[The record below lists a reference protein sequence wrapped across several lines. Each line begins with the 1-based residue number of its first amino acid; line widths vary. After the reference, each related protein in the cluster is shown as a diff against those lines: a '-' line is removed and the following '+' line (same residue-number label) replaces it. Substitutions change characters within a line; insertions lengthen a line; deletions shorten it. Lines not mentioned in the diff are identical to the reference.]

1 MVLLHPG
8 QLPMGP
14 ATVSGV
20 GMLGMHAAVTLVLPP
35 S

>member
-14 ATVSGV
+14 ATVSGA
-20 GMLGMHAAVTLVLPP
+20 GMFGMHAADHAHFVF
-35 S
+35 